1 MKPGD
6 QRWRTIPILWV
17 KAVSAPRNPN
27 SWVYH
32 SERAIEMRKL
42 LDVVGP
48 HLAPKELLSYRAN
61 IVEATR
67 AASRLYPTNAALHAR
82 LAEASAEIG
91 MFGDAVKEAQ
101 EALRLD
107 GLTPHPD
114 KKLAGPLRK
123 SIEERLAE
131 WEKAAQSAPPDLK

>member
-6 QRWRTIPILWV
+6 QRWRTMPILWL
-17 KAVSAPRNPN
+17 KAVEPPRNPN

-48 HLAPKELLSYRAN
+48 HLSPREMLSYRAN

-67 AASRLYPTNAALHAR
+67 TASRLYPTNPTLHAR

-91 MFGDAVKEAQ
+91 MIGDAVKEAK

-107 GLTPHPD
+107 ALTPHLD
-114 KKLAGPLRK
+114 KKLSGPLRK
-123 SIEERLAE
+123 HLDEQLPE
-131 WEKAAQSAPPDLK
+131 WEKAAPGAPLGVK